1 MMSINDEVN
10 HQSIIYLF
18 EIIDIFIYQVLCNVS
33 HGCGN

>member
-18 EIIDIFIYQVLCNVS
+18 DIINIFIDQVLCNLL
-33 HGCGN
+33 HYCDN